1 MRRTIFLAV
10 LLALGSLGLCGQA
23 RADQLYLS
31 NVGNNFYYGV
41 FAGPYTAQMSDGST
55 IPIVCDDFNTT
66 VTQGWTWTATSINF
80 SDPTFLKDVKFGQS
94 ASLTGYSQMI
104 NYFAAAY
111 LAQEIMANLSN
122 TAMVDQL
129 SFALWGIFS
138 SSARLEWLMDPQ
150 ARKDY
155 LAALAYA
162 QNANASDFANVEFWV
177 PSPTGSSQEYITILA
192 TPEPSKWVLLLC
204 GALLLVV
211 IKIKHLLV

>member
-23 RADQLYLS
+23 RADQLTLTSVAS
-31 NVGNNFYYGV
+31 NTYQGYFI
-41 FAGPYTAQMSDGST
+41 GPYTVQVSGGGT
-55 IPIVCDDFNTT
+55 LLVICDDFNTDVSQGLVWNAT
-66 VTQGWTWTATSINF
+66 GVTF
-80 SDPTFLKDVKFGQS
+80 SDPTFLKDVKFGNVPN
-94 ASLTGYSQMI
+94 ALTD
-104 NYFAAAY
+104 YFAAAY
-111 LAQEIMANLSN
+111 LAQEIIANLSN
-122 TAMVDQL
+122 TTKVDEL

-138 SSARLEWLMDPQ
+138 AGAYSQMDWQSRIYYNQ
-150 ARKDY
+150 AFK
-155 LAALAYA
+155 
-162 QNANASDFANVEFWV
+162 NASTGNYSNIEFLV